1 LWWNEK
7 QFKPDGTMKTMTKWK
22 ICDKCHKQLFAD
34 ELNFGQNMDGTWK
47 DTCKDWVQLEKI
59 EKEKRREERRA
70 RRAAKE
76 NSK

>member
-1 LWWNEK
+1 
-7 QFKPDGTMKTMTKWK
+7 MTKWRV
-22 ICDKCHKQLFAD
+22 CPKCGRQLFAD

-47 DTCKDWVQLEKI
+47 ELCKDCIQEEKL

-70 RRAAKE
+70 RRNTKK

>member
-1 LWWNEK
+1 
-7 QFKPDGTMKTMTKWK
+7 MTKWK
-22 ICDKCHKQLFAD
+22 ICAKCQKQLFAD

-47 DTCKDWVQLEKI
+47 DICRDCVQDERV

-70 RRAAKE
+70 RRDAKK